1 MLANFHESL
10 QAYALRLGAFSEAPI
25 SDPEYRVYYNEVDRQ
40 HRQIL
45 KAIED
50 KAPQLAD
57 EIVKTHIAL
66 FRNRIVRHL
75 SDTLATEVAIDD

>member
-1 MLANFHESL
+1 
-10 QAYALRLGAFSEAPI
+10 
-25 SDPEYRVYYNEVDRQ
+25 
-40 HRQIL
+40 L

-75 SDTLATEVAIDD
+75 SDTLATEVEIDD